1 MKRQDLT
8 YIAGNDLYIA
18 PLSDCETSLFL
29 RGIGRN
35 KRIEQRRNGKQ
46 SFLSF
51 VRRSVNENALSVKGK
66 IHCLRQPLDGKDQH
80 TDR

>member
-1 MKRQDLT
+1 MKLIRKILGAVLAVAFVVVT
-8 YIAGNDLYIA
+8 ATGCL
-18 PLSDCETSLFL
+18 
-29 RGIGRN
+29 N

-66 IHCLRQPLDGKDQH
+66 IHCLRQPLTERQH